1 MKKLLCVLLISLLT
15 VACFTACGAT
25 SEEPTEPAAPT
36 ESTDT
41 VSAEFADFMQGIYD
55 AQPGSA
61 GGEEK
66 TAEAAKKFVD
76 YTVANGENITVGQI
90 EAAAELFLQ
99 EKAAEDENYIENFKQ
114 AFTAVKEA
122 ARAANPD
129 LETDVNYLKYE
140 NGIQN
145 ALDNL

>member
-1 MKKLLCVLLISLLT
+1 MKKLLSVLLISLLT

-76 YTVANGENITVGQI
+76 YAEANGENITVGQI
-90 EAAAELFLQ
+90 EAAAETFLK
-99 EKAAEDENYIENFKQ
+99 EKAAEDDSYIENFKQ
-114 AFTAVKEA
+114 AFAAVKEA
-122 ARAANPD
+122 ARAANPE

-145 ALDNL
+145 VLDNL